1 MAFNCAYVV
10 RDEALVPTEAEDVP
24 DGYTRYENSINITDI
39 VSKVRELGIDFG
51 GKVRELGI
59 DFGGIMN
66 AQFTFTAYD
75 SEGTAL
81 INHADVAER
90 ASVNR
95 SYTAED
101 IQQFKDY
108 LLGRTDGKDISFSCD
123 LNGDGAWD
131 IYDLCI
137 MRDRLDVEGNK

>member
-39 VSKVRELGIDFG
+39 VS
-51 GKVRELGI
+51 KVRELGI